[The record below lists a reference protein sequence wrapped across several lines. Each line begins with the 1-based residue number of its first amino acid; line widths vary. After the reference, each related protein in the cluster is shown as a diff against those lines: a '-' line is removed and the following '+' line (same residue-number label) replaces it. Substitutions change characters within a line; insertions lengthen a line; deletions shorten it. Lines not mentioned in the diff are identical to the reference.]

1 MKIYAIEYSHY
12 TINGAETKLSM
23 CAHRDLN
30 NAIKEI
36 EYRSNGSAVK
46 DGSEFKWHWVDNGE
60 HIYKIYELDV
70 ID

>member
-1 MKIYAIEYSHY
+1 MKIYALEYSHR
-12 TINGAETKLSM
+12 TENGVETKLSM
-23 CAHRDLN
+23 NAHGKLE

-46 DGSEFKWHWVDNGE
+46 DGSEFKWHWIDNGE

>member
-12 TINGAETKLSM
+12 TIDGKETKLST

-30 NAIKEI
+30 NAIKVI